1 MHDRLMQQ
9 LGEQLQGNM
18 GGQGQLL
25 PPASLAKKEDSSV
38 MKDAQQQQQQQ
49 QQQLLQQ
56 LQLMQRHFLLSQG
69 LTPGVPTS
77 VPGAMSVGEMTS
89 LWKDVETAHS
99 LPRPDQAD
107 DFTRKTNGHASSPA
121 SDHRASVPM
130 ATHYGNSLLG
140 KCVHKL
146 QGQG

>member
-1 MHDRLMQQ
+1 MQQ
-9 LGEQLQGNM
+9 LGEQLQANM
-18 GGQGQLL
+18 GGQSQLL

-38 MKDAQQQQQQQ
+38 MKDAQLQQ
-49 QQQLLQQ
+49 QQQLVQQ

-69 LTPGVPTS
+69 LTPGMPTS

-99 LPRPDQAD
+99 LPRSDHTD
-107 DFTRKTNGHASSPA
+107 DFTRKTNGRASSPA

-140 KCVHKL
+140 KCVHKS